1 MAIDHVNDNI
11 RVNCV
16 APGAIDTPSSWISQD
31 KFDYL
36 MKPYG
41 EPKAL
46 KKKLL
51 EMHPMNRLGKPDEV
65 AKAVLF
71 LASDDASFTT
81 GAVLMVDGGYTAH

>member
-1 MAIDHVNDNI
+1 VKDNI
-11 RVNCV
+11 RANCV
-16 APGAIDTPSSWISQD
+16 APGAIDTPPSWVSSD
-31 KFDYL
+31 KYDHL

-41 EPKAL
+41 DPKEL

-51 EMHPMNRLGKPDEV
+51 EMHPMNRLGTADEV

-81 GAVLMVDGGYTAH
+81 GAVLMVDGGYTAR